1 MCMYVFLGLSLWY
14 WITNAC
20 ALSISLAL
28 SVPWP
33 SVVLCP
39 WLQASPLKVLSVS
52 GNSTTSRGGAV
63 KITNKHPNMNL

>member
-1 MCMYVFLGLSLWY
+1 MYVRVFRTEFLGLDNSWG
-14 WITNAC
+14 

-39 WLQASPLKVLSVS
+39 GLQASPLKVLSVS
-52 GNSTTSRGGAV
+52 GDSATSRGAAV
-63 KITNKHPNMNL
+63 KITNKHINMNL